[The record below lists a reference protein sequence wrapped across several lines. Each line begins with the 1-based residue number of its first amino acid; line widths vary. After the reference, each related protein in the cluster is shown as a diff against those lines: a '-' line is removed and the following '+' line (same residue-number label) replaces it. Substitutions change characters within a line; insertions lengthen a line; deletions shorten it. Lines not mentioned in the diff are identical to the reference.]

1 MTARLCALSFA
12 VCLALMPLASFAQTP
27 APAPAPQA
35 SEGIEQITITAERRE
50 STVQDTAVSIS
61 AFDEAAI
68 TRLGIGSAADLHRL
82 VPGFFYTEGGGNSP
96 ITQIAIRGV
105 GNENVTSG
113 GDPGVAYH
121 FDGVY
126 LGRPTAA
133 AAQLFDAERIEVLR
147 GPQGTLYGRNATG
160 GAINVV
166 SKKPTDEWDALADFG
181 YGNFSSVRARFA
193 GGGPITDWLK
203 FRVAAIRESHDGF
216 LENVADDSFCLD
228 GKCNDI
234 DEQDVWA
241 VRTHILLEP
250 REGTEVLFT
259 VQYHWDDG
267 AAGQYRNDSNT
278 FLSSPFPFSSNKR
291 KIRQDIDTELD
302 MESKYF
308 RLGLEQ
314 DLELGVLG
322 PLRLSAFVSYNENVW
337 TQIADNDF
345 SEQPHSFTTW
355 TEPTEQWT
363 GEVQLS
369 SAGDSRFNWIL
380 GFFAFRESSS
390 IDFLFSDVNPA
401 VFPFRFDSNG
411 EFEGKSYAGFAEG
424 SFDLDPVTF
433 RLGLRYSS
441 DEKSKSSFFA
451 FTDLLD
457 LTPLPFSPSPQCPCA
472 PFGPGAFNG
481 FVADPAGDS
490 WDRLT
495 GRFVVEYR
503 PADALMLY
511 GSAAKGYKSGGSLGS
526 NPARDNIYDPEDIWA
541 YEIGA
546 KTRWFE
552 DRLQAN
558 VAAYYNDYDDLQVFI
573 LTGFGALIENA
584 ASAKVG
590 GIELELTAVPFDGL
604 QFDGTVAWNHAEYG
618 SGYVS
623 GDPVPAGLGGQ
634 PLQPGCIVTPTD
646 PCFQDQE
653 GNRLNRTPEW
663 SLGLGAQYAI
673 ELGSS
678 TLTPRFDWHYQSEAF
693 FRPYGLDRDR
703 SPAWDQWNVR
713 VRWDAPPTDQ
723 GQFNVELYMTNV
735 EDNDHIMNL
744 SVGAGSELFPEQ
756 GNLHPPRLYGFKIGW
771 EY

>member
-1 MTARLCALSFA
+1 MRKSAARTPFALAWSALFAAATA
-12 VCLALMPLASFAQTP
+12 AQDAPPATP
-27 APAPAPQA
+27 APPPQESSQA
-35 SEGIEQITITAERRE
+35 IEQIVITAERRE
-50 STVQDTAVSIS
+50 STVQDTPVSIS
-61 AFDEAAI
+61 AFDEDAMA
-68 TRLGIGSAADLHRL
+68 RLGIASAADLHRH

-160 GAINVV
+160 GSINVV

-181 YGNFSSVRARFA
+181 YGNYDSFRARFA

-203 FRVAAIRESHDGF
+203 FRVAAVRESHSGF
-216 LENVADDSFCLD
+216 LENVADDSFCPD

-259 VQYHWDDG
+259 MQYHWDDG

-278 FLSSPFPFSSNKR
+278 GVSSPFPFSSNKR
-291 KIRQDIDTELD
+291 KIRQDVDTELD

-314 DLELGVLG
+314 DLELGALG
-322 PLRLSAFVSYNENVW
+322 PLLLSAFVSYNENVW
-337 TQIADNDF
+337 TQVADNDF
-345 SEQPHSFTTW
+345 SEQPWSFTTW

-369 SAGDSRFNWIL
+369 SAGDSSFNWIL
-380 GFFAFRESSS
+380 GFFAFSESAA

-401 VFPFRFDSNG
+401 VFPFRFDSIG
-411 EFEGKSYAGFAEG
+411 EFESKSYAGFAEG
-424 SFDLDPVTF
+424 SLDLDPVTF

-441 DEKSKSSFFA
+441 DEKNKTSLFSFTALGF
-451 FTDLLD
+451 
-457 LTPLPFSPSPQCPCA
+457 PPCPC
-472 PFGPGAFNG
+472 PPGAFAP
-481 FVADPAGDS
+481 FVSDPQGDS

-503 PADALMLY
+503 PTDSMMLY

-584 ASAKVG
+584 ATAKVG
-590 GIELELTAVPFDGL
+590 GIELELAAVPFDGF
-604 QFDGTVAWNHAEYG
+604 QVDGTLAWNHAEY
-618 SGYVS
+618 SKYTS
-623 GDPVPAGLGGQ
+623 ADPVPAGLGGA
-634 PLQPGCIVTPTD
+634 TTTD
-646 PCFQDQE
+646 QS

-663 SLGLGAQYAI
+663 SVGLGAQYAM
-673 ELGSS
+673 EMG
-678 TLTPRFDWHYQSEAF
+678 TWTFTPRVDWHFQSEAF
-693 FRPYGLDRDR
+693 FRPYELDRDR

-713 VRWDAPPTDQ
+713 ARFDSPPTDS
-723 GQFNVELYMTNV
+723 GKFHVEVYVTNV

-744 SVGAGSELFPEQ
+744 SVGAASELFPEQ
-756 GNLHPPRLYGFKIGW
+756 GNLHPPRLVGFNVGW

>member
-1 MTARLCALSFA
+1 MPARLCTLSFA
-12 VCLALMPLASFAQTP
+12 VCLALMPLASFAQTPAP

-160 GAINVV
+160 GSINVV
-166 SKKPTDEWDALADFG
+166 SKKPTDEWDALADFS
-181 YGNFSSVRARFA
+181 YGNYSSIRARFA

-241 VRTHILLEP
+241 VRTHILLQP

-259 VQYHWDDG
+259 MQYHWDDG

-278 FLSSPFPFSSNKR
+278 AVSSPFPFSSNKR

-314 DLELGVLG
+314 DLALGVLG

-337 TQIADNDF
+337 TQVADNDF
-345 SEQPHSFTTW
+345 SEQPWSFTAW

-363 GEVQLS
+363 GEIQLS
-369 SAGDSRFNWIL
+369 SAGDSSFNWIV
-380 GFFAFRESSS
+380 GFFAFSETAS
-390 IDFLFSDVNPA
+390 IDFLFNDVNPA

-411 EFEGKSYAGFAEG
+411 EFESKSYAGFAEG
-424 SFDLDPVTF
+424 SIDLDPVTF

-441 DEKSKSSFFA
+441 DEKSKASLFSFTALGF
-451 FTDLLD
+451 
-457 LTPLPFSPSPQCPCA
+457 PPCPC
-472 PFGPGAFNG
+472 PPGAFAP
-481 FVADPAGDS
+481 FVSDPQGDN

-503 PADALMLY
+503 PTDSLMLY

-584 ASAKVG
+584 ATAKVG
-590 GIELELTAVPFDGL
+590 GIELELAAVPFDGL
-604 QFDGTVAWNHAEYG
+604 QLDSTLAWNHAEY
-618 SGYVS
+618 SSYTS
-623 GDPVPAGLGGQ
+623 ADPVPAGLGGA
-634 PLQPGCIVTPTD
+634 TTTD
-646 PCFQDQE
+646 QS

-663 SLGLGAQYAI
+663 SLGLGAQYAL
-673 ELGSS
+673 ELGSW
-678 TLTPRFDWHYQSEAF
+678 TLTPRVDWHYQSEAF
-693 FRPYGLDRDR
+693 FRPYELDRDR
-703 SPAWDQWNVR
+703 SPAWDQWNLR
-713 VRWDAPPTDQ
+713 ARFDSPPTDN
-723 GQFNVELYMTNV
+723 GQFNIEVYVTNV

-744 SVGAGSELFPEQ
+744 SVGAASELFPEQ
-756 GNLHPPRLYGFKIGW
+756 GNLHPPRLVGFKVGW

>member
-1 MTARLCALSFA
+1 MIIRLRALSLVA
-12 VCLALMPLASFAQTP
+12 CVALVPLASLGQEA
-27 APAPAPQA
+27 APAAPAAAPA
-35 SEGIEQITITAERRE
+35 SEGIEDITITAERRE
-50 STVQDTAVSIS
+50 STVQDTPVSIS
-61 AFDEAAI
+61 AFDADAME
-68 TRLGIGSAADLHRL
+68 RLGIGSAADLHRH

-105 GNENVTSG
+105 GNENVTTG

-126 LGRPTAA
+126 LSRPTAA

-160 GAINVV
+160 GSINVV
-166 SKKPTDEWDALADFG
+166 SKKPTDEWDAIADFG
-181 YGNFSSVRARFA
+181 YGNFSSIRARFA

-203 FRVAAIRESHDGF
+203 FRVSAIRESHDGY
-216 LENVADDSFCLD
+216 LKNVADDSFCLD

-241 VRTHILLEP
+241 FRTHLLLEP

-267 AAGQYRNDSNT
+267 AAGQYRNDPNT

-291 KIRQDIDTELD
+291 KIRQDIDTALD
-302 MESKYF
+302 MDSKFF

-314 DLELGVLG
+314 DLELGGLG
-322 PLRLSAFVSYNENVW
+322 PLRLSTFISYNDNEW
-337 TQIADNDF
+337 TQVADNDF

-355 TEPTEQWT
+355 TELSEQWT
-363 GEVQLS
+363 GEIQLA
-369 SAGDSRFNWIL
+369 SAGDSRFNWIV
-380 GFFAFRESSS
+380 GFFALSEESS
-390 IDFLFSDVNPA
+390 IDFLFNDVNRT
-401 VFPFRFDSNG
+401 VFPFRYDSNG
-411 EFEGKSYAGFAEG
+411 EFESKSYAGFAEG
-424 SFDLDPVTF
+424 SIDLDPVTL

-441 DEKSKSSFFA
+441 DEKNKASHFSFTALGF
-451 FTDLLD
+451 
-457 LTPLPFSPSPQCPCA
+457 PPCPC
-472 PFGPGAFNG
+472 PPGAFAP
-481 FVADPAGDS
+481 FVSDPQGDS

-495 GRFVVEYR
+495 GRFVFEYR
-503 PADALMLY
+503 PADELMFY
-511 GSAAKGYKSGGSLGS
+511 AAVAKGYKSGGSLGA
-526 NPARDNIYDPEDIWA
+526 NPLRDNIYDPEDIWA
-541 YEIGA
+541 FEVGA

-552 DRLQAN
+552 NRLQAN
-558 VAAYYNDYDDLQVFI
+558 VAAYFNDYDDLQVFI

-584 ASAKVG
+584 ATAKVG
-590 GIELELTAVPFDGL
+590 GIELELVAAPFDGL
-604 QFDGTVAWNHAEYG
+604 QFDSTVAWNHAEY
-618 SGYVS
+618 SKYTS
-623 GDPVPAGLGGQ
+623 ADPVPAGLGGA
-634 PLQPGCIVTPTD
+634 TTTD
-646 PCFQDQE
+646 QS

-663 SLGLGAQYAI
+663 SLSLGGQYAI
-673 ELGSS
+673 ELGAS

-693 FRPYGLDRDR
+693 FRPYELDRDR
-703 SPAWDQWNVR
+703 APAWDQWNVR
-713 VRWDAPPTDQ
+713 VRWDAPPMDA